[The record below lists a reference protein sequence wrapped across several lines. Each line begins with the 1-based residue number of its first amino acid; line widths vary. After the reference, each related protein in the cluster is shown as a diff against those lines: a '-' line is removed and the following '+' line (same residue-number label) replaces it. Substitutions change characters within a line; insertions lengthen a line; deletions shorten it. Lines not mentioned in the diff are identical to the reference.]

1 MRKLFTILLL
11 FTSLTLIAGCAQ
23 KQEKEPQAANTKPKV
38 VVTFNAIKELTQA
51 VAQDKVEI
59 ITLIPDGSEP
69 HDFQP
74 TTKSM
79 QQLSRADV
87 LIYNGV
93 GMEPW
98 VDTAVKAAANKKL
111 LVVEAAKNIDLI
123 RLNDK
128 DDIREHGAYD
138 PHTWLSLTCAQA
150 EVQNIAQALAQA
162 DAQNAGFY
170 LQNAR
175 EYNVKLASL
184 LKKYQ
189 PLFAKAQHKDF
200 VTGHAA
206 FGYLCRD
213 LGLAQT
219 SVEDV
224 FASGEPSAQRL
235 AQLVEYC
242 RTHSIKTIFV
252 EEAVSPKISATLAKE
267 VGAKT
272 QTIYTIE
279 SSDDDKSYIDRMQ
292 ENLELVYESMK

>member
-1 MRKLFTILLL
+1 MRKIFTILLL
-11 FTSLTLIAGCAQ
+11 FTSLALFAGCSQ
-23 KQEKEPQAANTKPKV
+23 QQEPQAASDKLKV

-51 VAQDKVEI
+51 VARDKVEI

-79 QQLSRADV
+79 QQLSKADV

-98 VDTAVKAAANKKL
+98 VETAVKAAANKKL

-123 RLNDK
+123 RLTDKNDIK
-128 DDIREHGAYD
+128 EYGAYD
-138 PHTWLSLTCAQA
+138 PHTWLSLSCAQT

-162 DAQNAGFY
+162 DAPNAGFY
-170 LQNAR
+170 LQNAK
-175 EYNVKLASL
+175 EYNAKLASL
-184 LKKYQ
+184 LKKYH
-189 PLFAKAQHKDF
+189 PLFAQAQHKDF

-279 SSDDDKSYIDRMQ
+279 SSDGDKSYIDRMQ
-292 ENLELVYESMK
+292 ENLELIYESVK

>member
-1 MRKLFTILLL
+1 MRKIFTILVL
-11 FTSLTLIAGCAQ
+11 FICLALFAGCSQ
-23 KQEKEPQAANTKPKV
+23 KQEPQTANAKPKV

-79 QQLSRADV
+79 QQLSKADV
-87 LIYNGV
+87 LIYNSV

-111 LVVEAAKNIDLI
+111 LVVEAAKGVDLI
-123 RLNDK
+123 RLTDK
-128 DDIREHGAYD
+128 DDVKEHGAYD
-138 PHTWLSLTCAQA
+138 PHTWLSLACAQT

-170 LQNAR
+170 LQNAK
-175 EYNVKLASL
+175 EYNAKLASL

-189 PLFAKAQHKDF
+189 PLFAKAQHKNF

-242 RTHSIKTIFV
+242 RAHSIKTIFV
-252 EEAVSPKISATLAKE
+252 EDAVSPKISATLAKE
-267 VGAKT
+267 VCAKT
-272 QTIYTIE
+272 QTIHTIE
-279 SSDDDKSYIDRMQ
+279 SSDSDKSYIDRMQ
-292 ENLELVYESMK
+292 ENMELIYESVR

>member
-1 MRKLFTILLL
+1 MRKIFTILLL
-11 FTSLTLIAGCAQ
+11 SVCFALFAGCSQ
-23 KQEKEPQAANTKPKV
+23 QQEPQAANTKPKV

-51 VAQDKVEI
+51 VAHDKVEI

-79 QQLSRADV
+79 QQLSKADI

-111 LVVEAAKNIDLI
+111 LVVEAAKNVDLI
-123 RLNDK
+123 RLTDQNDIK
-128 DDIREHGAYD
+128 EHGAYD
-138 PHTWLSLTCAQA
+138 PHTWLSLTCAQT

-175 EYNVKLASL
+175 EYNANLASL

-189 PLFAKAQHKDF
+189 PLFAQAQHKDF

-213 LGLAQT
+213 LGLTQT

-242 RTHSIKTIFV
+242 RTHCIKTIFV

-279 SSDDDKSYIDRMQ
+279 SSDGDKSYIDRMQ
-292 ENLELVYESMK
+292 ENMELVYESVK

>member
-1 MRKLFTILLL
+1 MRKIFTILML
-11 FTSLTLIAGCAQ
+11 FVCLALFAGCSQ
-23 KQEKEPQAANTKPKV
+23 QQEPQAANAKPKV

-51 VAQDKVEI
+51 VARDKVEI

-79 QQLSRADV
+79 QQLSKADV

-98 VDTAVKAAANKKL
+98 VDTAIKAAANKKL
-111 LVVEAAKNIDLI
+111 LVVEAAKNVDLI
-123 RLNDK
+123 RFTDKNDIK
-128 DDIREHGAYD
+128 EHGAYD
-138 PHTWLSLTCAQA
+138 PHTWLSLTCAQT
-150 EVQNIAQALAQA
+150 EVQNIARALAQA

-170 LQNAR
+170 LQNAK
-175 EYNVKLASL
+175 EYNAKLASL

-189 PLFAKAQHKDF
+189 PLFAQAQHKDF

-235 AQLVEYC
+235 AELVEYC
-242 RTHSIKTIFV
+242 WTHSIKTIFV

-279 SSDDDKSYIDRMQ
+279 SSDGDKSYIDRMQ
-292 ENLELVYESMK
+292 ENMELIYESVR

>member
-1 MRKLFTILLL
+1 MRKIFTILLL
-11 FTSLTLIAGCAQ
+11 LAGLALLAGCSQ
-23 KQEKEPQAANTKPKV
+23 TQEPQTTSNKPKV
-38 VVTFNAIKELTQA
+38 LVTFNAIKELTQA

-79 QQLSRADV
+79 QQLSKADI
-87 LIYNGV
+87 LICNGV

-111 LVVEAAKNIDLI
+111 LVVEAAKGVDLI
-123 RLNDK
+123 RLTDK
-128 DDIREHGAYD
+128 DDIKEHGAYD
-138 PHTWLSLTCAQA
+138 PHTWLSLTCAQT
-150 EVQNIAQALAQA
+150 EVENIAKALAQV
-162 DAQNAGFY
+162 DAQNASFY
-170 LQNAR
+170 LQNAKD
-175 EYNVKLASL
+175 YNARLASL
-184 LKKYQ
+184 LEKYQ
-189 PLFAKAQHKDF
+189 PLFAQAQHKNF

-213 LGLAQT
+213 LGLTQT

-272 QTIYTIE
+272 QTIHTIE
-279 SSDDDKSYIDRMQ
+279 SSDGDKGYIDRMQ
-292 ENLELVYESMK
+292 ENLELIYASVR

>member
-1 MRKLFTILLL
+1 MRKIFTILLL
-11 FTSLTLIAGCAQ
+11 LAGLALLAGCSQ
-23 KQEKEPQAANTKPKV
+23 TQEPQTTNSKPKV
-38 VVTFNAIKELTQA
+38 LVTFNAIKELTQA

-79 QQLSRADV
+79 QQLSKADI
-87 LIYNGV
+87 LICNGV

-111 LVVEAAKNIDLI
+111 LIVEAAKGVDLI
-123 RLNDK
+123 RLTDK
-128 DDIREHGAYD
+128 DDIKEHGAYD
-138 PHTWLSLTCAQA
+138 PHTWLSLTCAQT
-150 EVQNIAQALAQA
+150 EVENIAQALAQA
-162 DAQNAGFY
+162 DAQNASFY
-170 LQNAR
+170 LQNAKD
-175 EYNVKLASL
+175 YNARLASL
-184 LKKYQ
+184 LEKYQ
-189 PLFAKAQHKDF
+189 PLFAQAQHKNF

-213 LGLAQT
+213 LGLTQT

-272 QTIYTIE
+272 QTIHTIE
-279 SSDDDKSYIDRMQ
+279 SSDGDKGYIDRMQ
-292 ENLELVYESMK
+292 ENLELIYASVR

>member
-1 MRKLFTILLL
+1 MRKIFTILLL
-11 FTSLTLIAGCAQ
+11 FICCVLLAGCTQ
-23 KQEKEPQAANTKPKV
+23 KQKPQEANGKLKV

-51 VAQDKVEI
+51 VAKDKVEI
-59 ITLIPDGSEP
+59 ITLIPDGNEP

-98 VDTAVKAAANKKL
+98 VETAVKAAANKKL
-111 LVVEAAKNIDLI
+111 LVVKAAKNVDLI
-123 RLNDK
+123 RLTAK
-128 DDIREHGAYD
+128 DAIREHGEYD
-138 PHTWLSLTCAQA
+138 PHTWLSLSCAQT
-150 EVQNIAQALAQA
+150 EVKNIAQSLAQA
-162 DAQNAGFY
+162 DSQNAGFY
-170 LQNAR
+170 LQNAND
-175 EYNVKLASL
+175 YNAQLAAL
-184 LKKYQ
+184 LAKYQ
-189 PLFAKAQHKDF
+189 PLFAQAERKDF

-213 LGLAQT
+213 LGLKQT

-235 AQLVEYC
+235 AKLVEYC
-242 RTHSIKTIFV
+242 RKHKIKTIFV

-267 VGAKT
+267 VGAQT
-272 QTIYTIE
+272 QAIHTIE
-279 SSDDDKSYIDRMQ
+279 SSDGTKSYVDRMQ
-292 ENLELVYESMK
+292 ENLELIYASVR

>member
-1 MRKLFTILLL
+1 MRKIFTILML
-11 FTSLTLIAGCAQ
+11 FVCLAFFAGCSRQ
-23 KQEKEPQAANTKPKV
+23 QEPQAANAKPKV

-51 VAQDKVEI
+51 VARDKVEI

-79 QQLSRADV
+79 QQLSKADV

-98 VDTAVKAAANKKL
+98 VDTAIKAAANKKL
-111 LVVEAAKNIDLI
+111 LVVEAAKNVDLI
-123 RLNDK
+123 RLTDKNDIK
-128 DDIREHGAYD
+128 EHGAYD
-138 PHTWLSLTCAQA
+138 PHTWLSLTCAQT
-150 EVQNIAQALAQA
+150 EVQNIARALAQA

-170 LQNAR
+170 LQNAK
-175 EYNVKLASL
+175 EYNAKLASL

-189 PLFAKAQHKDF
+189 PLFAQAQHKDF

-279 SSDDDKSYIDRMQ
+279 SSDGDKSYIDRMQ
-292 ENLELVYESMK
+292 ENMELIYESVK

>member
-1 MRKLFTILLL
+1 MRKIFVLLL
-11 FTSLTLIAGCAQ
+11 LVSLALAVGCSQ
-23 KQEKEPQAANTKPKV
+23 QQEPQAPKDKLKV

-51 VAQDKVEI
+51 VARDKVEI

-79 QQLSRADV
+79 QQLSKADM

-93 GMEPW
+93 SMEPW
-98 VDTAVKAAANKKL
+98 VETAVKAAANKKL
-111 LVVEAAKNIDLI
+111 LVVEAAKNVDLI
-123 RLNDK
+123 RLTDKNDIK
-128 DDIREHGAYD
+128 EHGTYD
-138 PHTWLSLTCAQA
+138 PHTWLSLSCAQT

-175 EYNVKLASL
+175 EYNAKLASL

-189 PLFAKAQHKDF
+189 PLFAQAQHKDF

-213 LGLAQT
+213 LGLEQT

-242 RTHSIKTIFV
+242 RTRSIKTIFV

-279 SSDDDKSYIDRMQ
+279 SSDGDKSYIDRMQ
-292 ENLELVYESMK
+292 KNLELIYESVR